1 MTTKRTAATRPESD
15 NSSTKPDKVQTT
27 QVNNPLEI
35 PSAIPVTE
43 LAAMMHV
50 DPIDIIKQLMRFGFM
65 ITINEVVEY
74 DIAASI
80 AKSLGFAV
88 KDPHEDADSLASVVL
103 SHDDESAD
111 DLVTRPPVVTIL
123 GHVDHGKTTLLDS
136 IRSSKVVDAESGGIT
151 QHIGAYQVE
160 YNDQTISFLDTPGHE
175 AFTAMRARGA
185 QVTDIAI
192 LVVAADD
199 GIMPQTQEAIDHVK
213 AANVPI
219 IVAINKIDRPEADVD
234 RVRRQLSERDLLVE
248 EWGGEV
254 IGVPV
259 SALKNEGVGNLLE
272 NVLLVSELAELKA
285 NPNRP
290 AKGVVIEAHIDRSRG
305 PISTILV
312 QTGTLSTGDI
322 MFTGGFKGRVR
333 AMTNEYGHKVESAG
347 PSAPVAVMGVNGL
360 PQAGDTF
367 EIVQTDRDAKAL
379 VEEWGSQQYSDPKRS
394 SLEDFSLMVEA
405 GNTSV
410 LNLIVKTDVQGSMEA
425 LRSALDNLNTD
436 ATRVSIIS
444 MSTGTIT
451 ESDVMLASASDAII
465 VGFNTHSEPG
475 AYTLASQ
482 EGVDIRS
489 YDIIY
494 NLIDDVTNALRGL
507 LAPTL
512 KDVMEGY
519 ATVRATFG
527 IGRRGI
533 AAGVYVNNG
542 IISRGGQ
549 IHVIRSGETIYEG
562 TIESLKH
569 FKDDVRE
576 LANGTEGGIVIAGFQ
591 DYVEGDVLESHRIEE
606 TEA

>member
-1 MTTKRTAATRPESD
+1 
-15 NSSTKPDKVQTT
+15 
-27 QVNNPLEI
+27 
-35 PSAIPVTE
+35 
-43 LAAMMHV
+43 
-50 DPIDIIKQLMRFGFM
+50 
-65 ITINEVVEY
+65 
-74 DIAASI
+74 
-80 AKSLGFAV
+80 
-88 KDPHEDADSLASVVL
+88 
-103 SHDDESAD
+103 
-111 DLVTRPPVVTIL
+111 
-123 GHVDHGKTTLLDS
+123 
-136 IRSSKVVDAESGGIT
+136 
-151 QHIGAYQVE
+151 
-160 YNDQTISFLDTPGHE
+160 
-175 AFTAMRARGA
+175 
-185 QVTDIAI
+185 
-192 LVVAADD
+192 
-199 GIMPQTQEAIDHVK
+199 
-213 AANVPI
+213 
-219 IVAINKIDRPEADVD
+219 
-234 RVRRQLSERDLLVE
+234 
-248 EWGGEV
+248 
-254 IGVPV
+254 
-259 SALKNEGVGNLLE
+259 
-272 NVLLVSELAELKA
+272 
-285 NPNRP
+285 
-290 AKGVVIEAHIDRSRG
+290 
-305 PISTILV
+305 
-312 QTGTLSTGDI
+312 
-322 MFTGGFKGRVR
+322 
-333 AMTNEYGHKVESAG
+333 
-347 PSAPVAVMGVNGL
+347 
-360 PQAGDTF
+360 
-367 EIVQTDRDAKAL
+367 
-379 VEEWGSQQYSDPKRS
+379 
-394 SLEDFSLMVEA
+394 MVEA

-436 ATRVSIIS
+436 APRVSIIS

>member
-1 MTTKRTAATRPESD
+1 MTTKRTAATRPESG
-15 NSSTKPDKVQTT
+15 NSTTAPDKT
-27 QVNNPLEI
+27 QSTQAKQPLEI
-35 PSAIPVTE
+35 PSAVPVTD
-43 LAAMMHV
+43 LAAMMKV

-74 DIAASI
+74 EIAASI
-80 AKSLGFAV
+80 AKSLGFVV
-88 KDPHEDADSLASVVL
+88 KDLDKDADGVASVVL
-103 SHDDESAD
+103 SHDDESPD

-136 IRSSKVVDAESGGIT
+136 IRNSNVVDAESGGIT

-160 YNDQTISFLDTPGHE
+160 YNNQTISFLDTPGHE

-213 AANVPI
+213 AADVPI

-248 EWGGEV
+248 EWGGDI

-259 SALKNEGVGNLLE
+259 SALKNEGVGTLLE
-272 NVLLVSELAELKA
+272 NVLLVSELSELKA
-285 NPNRP
+285 NPNRS

-305 PISTILV
+305 PISTLLV

-333 AMTNEYGHKVESAG
+333 AMTNEHGGTVKSVG

-367 EIVQTDRDAKAL
+367 EIVQTDREAKLL
-379 VEEWGSQQYSDPKRS
+379 VEEWGNQRDSAPKRS

-405 GNTSV
+405 GNTNV

-436 ATRVSIIS
+436 ETRVSIIS

-465 VGFNTHSEPG
+465 IGFNTHPQPG
-475 AYTLASQ
+475 AHTLASQ

-507 LAPTL
+507 LAPTV
-512 KDVMEGY
+512 KDIMEGY

-542 IISRGGQ
+542 KISRAGQ
-549 IHVIRSGETIYEG
+549 IHVIRGGETIHQG
-562 TIESLKH
+562 VIESLKH

-591 DYVEGDVLESHRIEE
+591 DYSEGDVLESHRIEE